1 MLEPFLS
8 SFHKM
13 SHVDSLQTI
22 LSEQL
27 ASRLQE
33 QKVWQR
39 SIFKVGDDMRQDMLT
54 LQIMQLFKDIFQEVG
69 LALNSCP
76 QLMPYR

>member
-13 SHVDSLQTI
+13 SRVDSLQTV

-33 QKVWQR
+33 QKVWQG
-39 SIFKVGDDMRQDMLT
+39 SIFKVG
-54 LQIMQLFKDIFQEVG
+54 E
-69 LALNSCP
+69 
-76 QLMPYR
+76 

>member
-1 MLEPFLS
+1 MAGK
-8 SFHKM
+8 H
-13 SHVDSLQTI
+13 LQ
-22 LSEQL
+22 S
-27 ASRLQE
+27 
-33 QKVWQR
+33 
-39 SIFKVGDDMRQDMLT
+39 GGMRQDMLT